1 MRKAPPIVMH
11 IPDDW
16 PSAALAERISEFHFD
31 CIKRRIEN
39 MNLNAEQKI
48 KIIDG
53 IIQMFQHVEQSNTE

>member
-16 PSAALAERISEFHFD
+16 PSAKLAERISAFHFE
-31 CIKRRIEN
+31 CIERRIEK
-39 MNLNAEQKI
+39 MNLKTDQKI

-53 IIQMFQHVEQSNTE
+53 IIQMLQRVK